1 LLILKILYIY
11 QYLTIRFKDD
21 NAKKEAEADT
31 RSSVAKVPTFNDHKT
46 EKWPIRKNPATLA
59 GAELVG
65 NDEHTFVPP
74 YWVTQ
79 YTCTTCMT
87 IHVGVCVSM
96 IAGVCGHN
104 RTLDIVLSL
113 EKENTELLIEVKL
126 PEYYTKAKMLKEK
139 AINAKFGKE
148 EGSNYITA
156 MTIRMATMRGN
167 IDDPFVFTARI
178 PLGIDV
184 FPHINDNDW
193 QIVGDNNANRVL
205 NLILKTPHTVAKR
218 GQGRG
223 KEITIDDSSDSN

>member
-79 YTCTTCMT
+79 STCMTCMT

-104 RTLDIVLSL
+104 CTLEIVLSL
-113 EKENTELLIEVKL
+113 VKENTELLIEVKL

-167 IDDPFVFTARI
+167 IDDPFVFTA
-178 PLGIDV
+178 
-184 FPHINDNDW
+184 
-193 QIVGDNNANRVL
+193 
-205 NLILKTPHTVAKR
+205 
-218 GQGRG
+218 
-223 KEITIDDSSDSN
+223 